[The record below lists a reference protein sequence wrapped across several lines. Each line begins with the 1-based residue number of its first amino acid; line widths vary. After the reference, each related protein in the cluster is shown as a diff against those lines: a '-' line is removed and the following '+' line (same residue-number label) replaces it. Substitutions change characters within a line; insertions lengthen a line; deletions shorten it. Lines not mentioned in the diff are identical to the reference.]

1 MCGRDAS
8 IIVSTSSRRFF
19 ADPAAA
25 VLFVSDTHDRP
36 LQGVVR
42 DLPRLVALAPVKI
55 ALKIRFSK
63 DSSGWKLIFRTF

>member
-1 MCGRDAS
+1 MCGRNAS

-25 VLFVSDTHDRP
+25 VLFVSDTHDRT

-42 DLPRLVALAPVKI
+42 GLPRLVALAHVKS
-55 ALKIRFSK
+55 AKIRFNK
-63 DSSGWKLIFRTF
+63 DSSGWKPIFRTF